1 MINVSNDT
9 GLLPPGCPVRSMKLT
24 LGTIV
29 SPPKNNEYKKLS
41 RTNIHRENSQRTSKN
56 KTKMVSDLW

>member
-1 MINVSNDT
+1 MSMAMEELKVTKMVNVSNDT

-29 SPPKNNEYKKLS
+29 SPQK
-41 RTNIHRENSQRTSKN
+41 Q
-56 KTKMVSDLW
+56 

>member
-9 GLLPPGCPVRSMKLT
+9 GLLPRGCPVRSMKLT

-29 SPPKNNEYKKLS
+29 SPQK
-41 RTNIHRENSQRTSKN
+41 Q
-56 KTKMVSDLW
+56 